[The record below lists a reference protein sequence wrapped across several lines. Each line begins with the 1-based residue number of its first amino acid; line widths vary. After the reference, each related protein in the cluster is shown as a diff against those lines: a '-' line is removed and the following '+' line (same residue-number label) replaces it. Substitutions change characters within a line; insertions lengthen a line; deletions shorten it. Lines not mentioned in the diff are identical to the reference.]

1 MQNVYICPNKQ
12 SMELLKLK
20 EVRLMRKISIKEV
33 SKITGINRDRISLI
47 ERGIV
52 NPSFD
57 TVVKIADALKVEL
70 IFILR

>member
-1 MQNVYICPNKQ
+1 
-12 SMELLKLK
+12 MELLKLK